1 LDELAAGFRPHV
13 FHTHDATTLGLQLV
27 RLNHGPEL
35 PRVATVHHVPR
46 FATLYLTLNGEPPEA
61 VESLVWAYSKW
72 LLNRFDH
79 IVFPTGAHRERFL
92 QKGLQAPSTVISNG
106 VDMRRYRPLN
116 GHQEDVDVRYG
127 LPPGPRILFVG
138 RLAQDKEIDVLIRA
152 MRPLGRRLAAHLLL
166 VGKGDDR
173 PRLEALVD
181 ELGLRHCIHFLG
193 FVPEVD
199 LPALYRAV
207 DLFAI
212 ASACE
217 VQSLPTLQAV
227 ATGLPVVA
235 ADAVALPELV
245 EDDINGFLFPP
256 GDPQALA
263 EAIACIL
270 ADRSLVA
277 QMGRASLAMA
287 QAHGEE
293 RTYEAYENLYCEVA
307 SRPFRSPPR
316 TSPSPR
322 FTVRRRQRQPMSPP
336 RL

>member
-1 LDELAAGFRPHV
+1 
-13 FHTHDATTLGLQLV
+13 
-27 RLNHGPEL
+27 
-35 PRVATVHHVPR
+35 VPR
-46 FATLYLTLNGEPPEA
+46 FATRYLTLNGEPQEA
-61 VESLVWAYSKW
+61 IESLVWAYSKW

-79 IVFPTGAHRERFL
+79 IVFPTGAHRERFV
-92 QKGLQAPSTVISNG
+92 QKGLQAPCAVISNG
-106 VDMRRYRPLN
+106 VDIRRYRPLN

-322 FTVRRRQRQPMSPP
+322 FTVGAVSDSR
-336 RL
+336 